1 MQERSKS
8 RRLGRNAAN
17 AVSRHDEAREF
28 TAAVVTYTRP
38 LQKHANQAVCVCAR
52 VRVHVLSSLGKL
64 PER

>member
-8 RRLGRNAAN
+8 RRLGKNAAN

-38 LQKHANQAVCVCAR
+38 LQKHANQAVRVCTCAR
-52 VRVHVLSSLGKL
+52 ACPIKSWEA
-64 PER
+64 P